1 VVLWVG
7 LRFLWAGY
15 AVVAVAAFFFF
26 LAVGP
31 ARRASMRYLDLV
43 RGRRGFF
50 RRRWDTY
57 RHMATYGVLLLD
69 RALMLARPKHGFAVD
84 CQGLVHLTAV
94 SRPPEGG
101 GSDAGVILLSAH
113 FGMAEIAA
121 PYMRRMGL
129 RRPINIV
136 MYQDPQDGTEQFHTR
151 HRRELSDMTIISTT
165 DPLAAGV
172 KIIRAL
178 RGGEVVA
185 MRADRTLNGKG
196 VAVTLLGRRVELP
209 AGPFVAAAL
218 SGAAVLQVYTCR
230 VGHRWYRCTI
240 SAARRY
246 GDGAGGSRDERV
258 ARAAQDFATHL
269 EGVLRQ
275 FPDQWSNF
283 YDLWAA
289 QAAGRQTDAAA
300 RVGAAAGEC
309 AG

>member
-1 VVLWVG
+1 
-7 LRFLWAGY
+7 
-15 AVVAVAAFFFF
+15 
-26 LAVGP
+26 
-31 ARRASMRYLDLV
+31 
-43 RGRRGFF
+43 
-50 RRRWDTY
+50 
-57 RHMATYGVLLLD
+57 
-69 RALMLARPKHGFAVD
+69 
-84 CQGLVHLTAV
+84 
-94 SRPPEGG
+94 
-101 GSDAGVILLSAH
+101 
-113 FGMAEIAA
+113 
-121 PYMRRMGL
+121 
-129 RRPINIV
+129 
-136 MYQDPQDGTEQFHTR
+136 
-151 HRRELSDMTIISTT
+151 
-165 DPLAAGV
+165 
-172 KIIRAL
+172 
-178 RGGEVVA
+178 